1 MKTKHF
7 LTRFSFL
14 LVLVIMILAACSPA
28 ASMAA
33 APADVALAESAQTD
47 GLPALPLEIG
57 AYQAA
62 DFREKGAF
70 ILDVRENDEWIA
82 GHIPGATLIPLGQL
96 ENRLDEV
103 PADQSIVVVCRT
115 GNRSAV
121 ARDIL
126 LEAGFES
133 VTSMYGGFVA
143 WEKEGYEVEQG
154 Q

>member
-14 LVLVIMILAACSPA
+14 LVLFTLIVAACAPA
-28 ASMAA
+28 APMAA
-33 APADVALAESAQTD
+33 VPADIALVEPVQSE
-47 GLPALPLEIG
+47 GLAALPLEIG

-62 DFREKGAF
+62 DLREQGAF

-103 PADQSIVVVCRT
+103 PRDQSIVVVCRT
-115 GNRSAV
+115 GNRNAV
-121 ARDIL
+121 GRDIL
-126 LEAGFES
+126 LDAGFES
-133 VTSMYGGFVA
+133 VTSMNGGFVA
-143 WEKEGYEVEQG
+143 WEKEGYKVEKG

>member
-1 MKTKHF
+1 MKTSHV

-14 LVLVIMILAACSPA
+14 LVLFTMIFAACAPV
-28 ASMAA
+28 ASV
-33 APADVALAESAQTD
+33 PADVALAEPVQSEDLA
-47 GLPALPLEIG
+47 ALPLEVG

-62 DFREKGAF
+62 DLRDKGAF

-82 GHIPGATLIPLGQL
+82 GHIPDSTLIPLGQL

-103 PADQSIVVVCRT
+103 PRDQSIVVVCRT

-121 ARDIL
+121 ARDQL
-126 LEAGFES
+126 LAAGFES

-143 WEKEGYEVEQG
+143 WEKEGYEVEKG

>member
-1 MKTKHF
+1 MKSNHF
-7 LTRFSFL
+7 LTRISFL
-14 LVLVIMILAACSPA
+14 LVSFTLILAACTPA
-28 ASMAA
+28 APMVAV
-33 APADVALAESAQTD
+33 PADVALAED
-47 GLPALPLEIG
+47 LPALPLEIG

-62 DFREKGAF
+62 DLREQGAF

-82 GHIPGATLIPLGQL
+82 GHIPSATLIPLGQL

-103 PADQSIVVVCRT
+103 PRDQSIVVVCRT

-121 ARDIL
+121 GRDIL

>member
-14 LVLVIMILAACSPA
+14 LVLFTLIVAACAPV
-28 ASMAA
+28 ASV
-33 APADVALAESAQTD
+33 PADVAIAEPVQSEDLT
-47 GLPALPLEIG
+47 ALPLEIG
-57 AYQAA
+57 VYQAA
-62 DFREKGAF
+62 DLRDKGAF

-96 ENRLDEV
+96 ENRLNEV
-103 PADQSIVVVCRT
+103 PRDQSIVVVCRT

-121 ARDIL
+121 GRDIL
-126 LEAGFES
+126 LDAGFES

-143 WEKEGYEVEQG
+143 WEKEGYEVEKG

>member
-1 MKTKHF
+1 MNMKSNHF
-7 LTRFSFL
+7 LTRFSLL
-14 LVLVIMILAACSPA
+14 LVVFTLILAACAPA
-28 ASMAA
+28 ASMAGV
-33 APADVALAESAQTD
+33 PAEAALAEA
-47 GLPALPLEIG
+47 LPALPLEIG

-70 ILDVRENDEWIA
+70 ILDVRENEEWIA

-103 PADQSIVVVCRT
+103 PRDQSIVVVCRT

-121 ARDIL
+121 GRDIL

>member
-1 MKTKHF
+1 MKSNHF
-7 LTRFSFL
+7 LTRFSLL
-14 LVLVIMILAACSPA
+14 LVLFTLVIGACAPVALPA
-28 ASMAA
+28 A
-33 APADVALAESAQTD
+33 VLAEAAVQAD

-96 ENRLDEV
+96 ESRLDEV
-103 PADQSIVVVCRT
+103 PRDQSIVVVCRT

-121 ARDIL
+121 GRDIL

-133 VTSMYGGFVA
+133 VTSMVGGFVA
-143 WEKEGYEVEQG
+143 WEKEGYEVEKG